1 MRRFLDR
8 PAESAVLILL
18 GLAALAAVAFAV
30 LYVVHPNTQLLGL
43 SLGLALAGLSAAAI
57 VAGKRV
63 VPQETVVEERPELVH
78 EEEIAEVDELV
89 QAGGEGVSRRRL
101 LLGAAGVAGTAVGA
115 AVAVPVASL
124 GPDPDKRIKETPW
137 FRGRRLVD
145 EHGRPIGADDLEVG
159 GFLTAYPDHGDIAQF
174 YSPLVVVRVPV
185 DQLDLP
191 PSRAGWAPE
200 GILAF
205 SKICTHAGC
214 AVSLYRK
221 PTYQP
226 TSKSPALVCPCH
238 YSTFDV
244 RRGGKVTFGPAGR
257 ALPQLPLRILPD
269 RTLVANGGFSG
280 DVGPA
285 WPNVRRNA

>member
-124 GPDPDKRIKETPW
+124 GPDPGERIKDTPW

-145 EHGRPIGADDLEVG
+145 EHGKPISADDLEVG
-159 GFLTAYPDHGDIAQF
+159 GFLTAYPDHGDIGQF

>member
-1 MRRFLDR
+1 MRRR
-8 PAESAVLILL
+8 AESAVLALL
-18 GLAALAAVAFAV
+18 GIGALAAGAFAV
-30 LYVVHPNTQLLGL
+30 LYIVHPNTQLLGL
-43 SLGLALAGLSAAAI
+43 SLGLALAALSAAAI
-57 VAGKRV
+57 VAGKRI
-63 VPQETVVEERPELVH
+63 VPQETIVEERPELVH
-78 EEEIAEVDELV
+78 EDEIEAIDELV
-89 QAGGEGVSRRRL
+89 KAGGEGVSRRRL
-101 LLGAAGVAGTAVGA
+101 LLGAAGAAGTALGA

-124 GPDPDKRIKETPW
+124 GPDPGKRIEATPW
-137 FRGRRLVD
+137 SRGRRLVD
-145 EHGRPIGADDLEVG
+145 EHGKPISADDLEVG
-159 GFLTAYPDHGDIAQF
+159 GFLTAYPEHGDVGQF
-174 YSPLVVVRVPV
+174 YSPIVVLRVPV

-191 PSRAGWAPE
+191 SSRAGWAPE

-269 RTLVANGGFSG
+269 RTLAANGGFSG
-280 DVGPA
+280 DLGPS
-285 WPNVRRNA
+285 WPDVRRNS